1 MWEGS
6 MPEGVSL
13 SQALGEEGQT
23 SGGEC
28 KCIRSFILVTVV
40 SPLVSHLLSS
50 PARSLS
56 FCYLSSQI
64 LWLTLTSQPRGWWEA
79 LWCSD

>member
-28 KCIRSFILVTVV
+28 KCIRSFILVTFSVPSAVLPSTVPVLLLSFLSNPVV
-40 SPLVSHLLSS
+40 DFDQSAQGVVGSPLV
-50 PARSLS
+50 
-56 FCYLSSQI
+56 Q
-64 LWLTLTSQPRGWWEA
+64 
-79 LWCSD
+79 